1 MSQDTPPPEMSD
13 PRKTQAIVGNQMRGL
28 RKAKGLSLQ
37 SLAQKTDL
45 SVGYLSQL
53 ERNLATP
60 SIRALSTIARALGV
74 NISWFFPED
83 DDQRGHESGV
93 VVRAENRRSLSFAS
107 GIRDELLC
115 PSLSGQLEMLLCT
128 LEPGA
133 RSGDLYTHT
142 GEEAGFVGSGQ
153 LELRVDDDV
162 FLLRAGDSFHF
173 DCSRPHG
180 YRNPG
185 DVTTTVIWAVT
196 PPHY

>member
-1 MSQDTPPPEMSD
+1 MSQDTQNPEVSD
-13 PRKTQAIVGNQMRGL
+13 PHKTQTIVGDQMRGL
-28 RKAKGLSLQ
+28 RKAKGLTLQ

-60 SIRALSTIARALGV
+60 SIRALSAIARALGV
-74 NISWFFPED
+74 NISWFFPEASEHPD
-83 DDQRGHESGV
+83 RESNV
-93 VVRAENRRSLSFAS
+93 VVRAENRRSLSLSS

-128 LEPGA
+128 LEPGSS
-133 RSGDLYTHT
+133 SGDLYTHT
-142 GEEAGFVGSGQ
+142 GEEAGFVSSGQ

-162 FLLRAGDSFHF
+162 FLLTAGDSFHF

-185 DVTTTVIWAVT
+185 GVTTTVIWAVT